1 MRPGPGSVPWLL
13 RHELRLGWR
22 AVRGRTGLVWLIV
35 LAVFSLTLIHLA
47 AVPLAWMH
55 SETPLIGPDETLLV
69 LSGALLFA
77 LFGMVSTGL
86 VAGVQL
92 IYGRGDMELILSSPM
107 PPRTVIAVR
116 AVVIAASLLSLSA
129 LITWPFANI
138 FALFG
143 HPRFLVVYIAVP
155 CLALVAA
162 SLSLALA
169 HAVFRLLGPRRTRLM
184 AQVLAGI
191 IALAF
196 ALLPQIPGLLV
207 EGEPH
212 FGALAVLAARLPGPD
227 SWIWLPAR
235 ALQGEPAPLVGAIL
249 ASLGLFWLTIRGLAD
264 GLIADAVKAAG
275 TGAAAGAP
283 RSGSRAFPG
292 SALAI
297 LRRKEIYL
305 LARDPW
311 LLAKITS
318 QMLFLVPI
326 ALLVW
331 NAQGKEASPAWLLVV
346 VLAGNLGGSFAW
358 VTVSGEDAP
367 DLLAAAPI
375 RRRDVLRAK
384 IEAALLAVAVV
395 VATPLIVAAA
405 HSPWLGVTLLVCCAG
420 SALSGALISVLYPS
434 PARRADFHQRG
445 KGNAV
450 VVTCEMLMSGAWALP
465 GFLMLH
471 RSLWAVPVALLLLAL
486 PALFKRLGSSLRK
499 PRRTESRPA

>member
-13 RHELRLGWR
+13 HHELRLGWR
-22 AVRGRTGLVWLIV
+22 AIRGRTGLVWLIV

-55 SETPLIGPDETLLV
+55 SETPLIGPDETFVV
-69 LSGALLFA
+69 LSGALLFG

-107 PPRTVIAVR
+107 RPRTVIAVR

-143 HPRFLVVYIAVP
+143 HPRFLVAYVAVP
-155 CLALVAA
+155 CLALIAA

-169 HAVFRLLGPRRTRLM
+169 HAVFRVLGPRRTRLM
-184 AQVLAGI
+184 AQVLAGL

-196 ALLPQIPGLLV
+196 ALLPQVPGLLV
-207 EGEPH
+207 EEPQS
-212 FGALAVLAARLPGPD
+212 GALAVLAARLPGPE
-227 SWIWLPAR
+227 SWLWLPAR
-235 ALQGEPAPLVGAIL
+235 ALQGEPGPLIGAIVVSF
-249 ASLGLFWLTIRGLAD
+249 AVFWLTIRTLAD

-275 TGAAAGAP
+275 TGSAAGP
-283 RSGSRAFPG
+283 SRSGSRGFPG
-292 SALAI
+292 STLTI
-297 LRRKEIYL
+297 LRRKELYL
-305 LARDPW
+305 LTRDPW

-331 NAQGKEASPAWLLVV
+331 NAQGTEASPAWLLLV

-384 IEAALLAVAVV
+384 IEAALLAVAVI
-395 VATPLIVAAA
+395 VAVPLLVAAA
-405 HSPWLGVTLLVCCAG
+405 QSLWLGLTLLVCCAG
-420 SALSGALISVLYPS
+420 SALSGALISVLFPS

-450 VVTCEMLMSGAWALP
+450 VVTCEMLMAGTWALP
-465 GFLMLH
+465 GYLMLH
-471 RSLWAVPVALLLLAL
+471 RSLWALPVALVLLWL
-486 PALFKRLGSSLRK
+486 PALFKGRGSRL
-499 PRRTESRPA
+499 PRGRRNESRPA